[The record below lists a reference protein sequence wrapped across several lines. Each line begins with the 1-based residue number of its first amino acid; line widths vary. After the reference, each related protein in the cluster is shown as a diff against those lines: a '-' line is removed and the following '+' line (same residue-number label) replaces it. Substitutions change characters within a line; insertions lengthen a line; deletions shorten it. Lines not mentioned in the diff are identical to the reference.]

1 VPFGLG
7 IWEIV
12 ILAGI
17 LVLLFGAK
25 GAPGM
30 ARRLGSGVKEMKD
43 AVTELDPRSILD
55 PKDKPA
61 EVPPRQLEA
70 SKAVPV
76 TAAPVAP
83 APVAVVPEAVPVEA
97 VPAEAVPAEA
107 VPAEPPTQ
115 EAVPPEG
122 ESPSA

>member
-1 VPFGLG
+1 MPFGLG

-43 AVTELDPRSILD
+43 AVTEMDPRSILD
-55 PKDKPA
+55 PKDKAAGAPQR
-61 EVPPRQLEA
+61 EIEA

-76 TAAPVAP
+76 AAAPAAAAPVAP
-83 APVAVVPEAVPVEA
+83 PPEPA
-97 VPAEAVPAEA
+97 PAEP
-107 VPAEPPTQ
+107 VPAEP
-115 EAVPPEG
+115 ARPEG
-122 ESPSA
+122 DSPAS

>member
-43 AVTELDPRSILD
+43 AVTEMDPRGILD

-61 EVPPRQLEA
+61 EAPQRQIEA

-76 TAAPVAP
+76 AAAPAATV
-83 APVAVVPEAVPVEA
+83 PVAAVPEPA
-97 VPAEAVPAEA
+97 PAEAVPTPEPA
-107 VPAEPPTQ
+107 AEP
-115 EAVPPEG
+115 ESASPP
-122 ESPSA
+122 S

>member
-1 VPFGLG
+1 MPFGLG

-43 AVTELDPRSILD
+43 AVTEMDPRSILD

-61 EVPPRQLEA
+61 EAPQREIEA

-76 TAAPVAP
+76 APAPAAAAPVAP
-83 APVAVVPEAVPVEA
+83 APA
-97 VPAEAVPAEA
+97 
-107 VPAEPPTQ
+107 PAEPASAKPAPA
-115 EAVPPEG
+115 EPARSEG
-122 ESPSA
+122 ETPAS

>member
-1 VPFGLG
+1 MPLGLG
-7 IWEIV
+7 IWEIL

-25 GAPGM
+25 GAPKM
-30 ARRLGSGVKEMKD
+30 ARRLGGSVKEMKD
-43 AVTELDPRSILD
+43 AVTEMDPRSILD

-61 EVPPRQLEA
+61 EAPQREIEA

-76 TAAPVAP
+76 AAAPVAP
-83 APVAVVPEAVPVEA
+83 APEP
-97 VPAEAVPAEA
+97 
-107 VPAEPPTQ
+107 VPAEPAATEP
-115 EAVPPEG
+115 ARPEG

>member
-1 VPFGLG
+1 MPFGLG
-7 IWEIV
+7 IWEIL

-61 EVPPRQLEA
+61 EAPQRQLEA

-76 TAAPVAP
+76 AAAPVAP
-83 APVAVVPEAVPVEA
+83 APVAAAAEPET
-97 VPAEAVPAEA
+97 AEAVA
-107 VPAEPPTQ
+107 AEPAQ
-115 EAVPPEG
+115 EAARPQG

>member
-1 VPFGLG
+1 MPFGLG

-61 EVPPRQLEA
+61 GAPQREIEA

-76 TAAPVAP
+76 AAAPVAP
-83 APVAVVPEAVPVEA
+83 APEPVA
-97 VPAEAVPAEA
+97 
-107 VPAEPPTQ
+107 AEP
-115 EAVPPEG
+115 AVTEPAVTEPAVTEPAVTERPRPEG
-122 ESPSA
+122 ESPPA

>member
-1 VPFGLG
+1 MPFGLG
-7 IWEIV
+7 IWEIL

-61 EVPPRQLEA
+61 EAPQRQLEA
-70 SKAVPV
+70 TKAVPV
-76 TAAPVAP
+76 AAASAPAAPVAAAP
-83 APVAVVPEAVPVEA
+83 AAA
-97 VPAEAVPAEA
+97 
-107 VPAEPPTQ
+107 PAEP
-115 EAVPPEG
+115 AVAEPVAPEG
-122 ESPSA
+122 ESPER